1 MTAPTQVGRGLGL
14 GCDLS
19 PVVNTLHI
27 RGSLVLLCPNLKVLL
42 LLSELFSLL
51 SNFFQNFQDCYQFC
65 NHGNNLG
72 CMSGRKLNN
81 AVRCFMS
88 EGGALGV
95 WYGGCMSYSCL
106 KNSPFNL
113 SL

>member
-1 MTAPTQVGRGLGL
+1 MKMHNRELRL

-19 PVVNTLHI
+19 PIVNTLHI
-27 RGSLVLLCPNLKVLL
+27 RRSLALICPSLKVLL

-95 WYGGCMSYSCL
+95 VRRLHVTFM
-106 KNSPFNL
+106 P
-113 SL
+113 